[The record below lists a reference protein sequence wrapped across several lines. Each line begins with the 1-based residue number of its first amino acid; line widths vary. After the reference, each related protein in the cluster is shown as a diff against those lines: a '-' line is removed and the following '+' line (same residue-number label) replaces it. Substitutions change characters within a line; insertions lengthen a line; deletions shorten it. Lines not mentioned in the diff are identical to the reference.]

1 MLEQTPWTTNTAA
14 AAPEAQRVFDVAEYQ
29 RISEQIPW
37 SMDTTTAMQNMP
49 EFSTTQ
55 MPYQIGMALIQP
67 QCSTPTYGYCSNS
80 YERPLELISMPL
92 PPMPTAIPA
101 QLDVLALASVAECG
115 TTAPESIPSI
125 PLRRPESLLT
135 PRASHHRSRPLSAM
149 SNTKS
154 VTKKSRGTLASTRI
168 TKLGRHESSKADQH
182 YKLQASL
189 PLVDDRV
196 QLHWT
201 TTQREDARSGYTSCN
216 SPTML
221 VREVRGAPRSSSFTT
236 PASSPV
242 PSLDSL
248 QAHQTDLKRQR
259 INIQRAISHME
270 EALKANPTGGWDFAK
285 KKLLRMDRFKARLE
299 EMKLSEDV
307 ARVRKEGNEGQR

>member
-1 MLEQTPWTTNTAA
+1 LRKTS
-14 AAPEAQRVFDVAEYQ
+14 
-29 RISEQIPW
+29 RIDINA
-37 SMDTTTAMQNMP
+37 TTADANSDP
-49 EFSTTQ
+49 GT
-55 MPYQIGMALIQP
+55 AR
-67 QCSTPTYGYCSNS
+67 CSSSCLRRGVRHDSARVYPINPSSPAGV
-80 YERPLELISMPL
+80 
-92 PPMPTAIPA
+92 TAYP
-101 QLDVLALASVAECG
+101 
-115 TTAPESIPSI
+115 PSI
-125 PLRRPESLLT
+125 PP
-135 PRASHHRSRPLSAM
+135 
-149 SNTKS
+149 S
-154 VTKKSRGTLASTRI
+154 VTASFRNVQHEIGHEEI
-168 TKLGRHESSKADQH
+168 TRHESSKADQH